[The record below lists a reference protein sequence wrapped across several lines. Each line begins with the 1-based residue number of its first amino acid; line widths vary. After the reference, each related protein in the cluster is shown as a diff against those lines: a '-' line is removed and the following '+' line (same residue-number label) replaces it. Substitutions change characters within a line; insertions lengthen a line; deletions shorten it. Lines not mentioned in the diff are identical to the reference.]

1 MDPIAIGV
9 SASNWLWESFGTDM
23 KDFGTGLA
31 KKAWSKMSWK
41 EREESYK
48 KRLIQLYS
56 TTKLLGNPKDI
67 KLDRIYTDVYVLDK
81 ISAYR
86 RLSIDEKTNN
96 IKEYN
101 GLPASVKRE
110 PLIEI
115 VKAKQRIYVL
125 GKPGAGKSTFLK
137 MVCLQCCNGA
147 IQKTPILLP
156 LKQWNDSGLEL
167 IPFIIKE
174 FDICQFPNADE
185 FVEKLLVNG
194 SAILL
199 LDGLDEVPVEKDC
212 RSKTIET
219 LSEFARKHPST
230 QIILTCRI
238 AATEYSFDQF
248 DYYEIAD
255 FTSDQQNQFIQNWY
269 AEEDVVHKAFTKQW
283 GALENQ
289 GLRDL
294 AQTPLLLALLCL
306 AFDETMSFPKRRVE
320 LYQEATNAL
329 LRKWD
334 SSRGIRRD
342 ELYKSLS
349 HIRKEQ
355 LLAKLA
361 ATTFFNGKVFF
372 EKRLA
377 AKTIEEYLAK
387 LPPRD
392 EARASDGEDVLRAI
406 EAQHGLLIE
415 RAMGIYSFSHLTIQE
430 YFTARHLV
438 ENTHAGIMDEK
449 IRKHLFEDRWR
460 EVFLLAASSLDDAD
474 PFFNSISEL
483 FKSKFFKSPEII
495 GLFKTAQTATK
506 QVPFAEQAS
515 KTWGQRTTYPNTP
528 NYTDYAKILDLALSL
543 ASNFHYLKCGERAS
557 WRVRRLISYLE
568 GLPPTTD
575 SIFQPGSKATDLLIK
590 YLRATNVV
598 IESLQV
604 ASLSNRESVI
614 DELICPVPE
623 IPFMTR

>member
-1 MDPIAIGV
+1 MDPIAIGLG
-9 SASNWLWESFGTDM
+9 ASNWLWEKFGADV
-23 KDFGTGLA
+23 KDVGVGVA

-41 EREESYK
+41 DREESYK

-56 TTKLLGNPKDI
+56 TTKLLGNPKEI

-86 RLSIDEKTNN
+86 RLSIDERTNN
-96 IKEYN
+96 LKEYN
-101 GLPASVKRE
+101 GLPASVTRE
-110 PLIEI
+110 PLIDI
-115 VKAKQRIYVL
+115 VQTKQRIYVL

-137 MVCLQCCNGA
+137 MVCLQCCNGK
-147 IQKTPILLP
+147 IQKTPIILP
-156 LKQWNDSGLEL
+156 LKQWNDSGLDL
-167 IPFIIKE
+167 IAFIVKE
-174 FDICQFPNADE
+174 FDICQFPSAEE
-185 FVEKLLVNG
+185 FVNKLLSNG

-212 RSKTIET
+212 RAKTIAT
-219 LSEFARKHPST
+219 LSEFARKYSST

-255 FTSDQQNQFIQNWY
+255 FTADQQNQFIENWY
-269 AEEDVVHKAFTKQW
+269 AGEDVVHKAFTKQW
-283 GALENQ
+283 CTLENQ

-342 ELYKSLS
+342 ELYRNLS

-372 EKRLA
+372 EKKLVT
-377 AKTIEEYLAK
+377 KIIEEYVAR

-392 EARASDGEDVLRAI
+392 EARESDGEDVLRAI

-449 IRKHLFEDRWR
+449 IKKHLFEDRWR

-474 PFFNSISEL
+474 PFFCSVSEL
-483 FKSKFFKSPEII
+483 FEEKFFKSAEII
-495 GLFKTAQTATK
+495 ELFKTAQTATK
-506 QVPFAEQAS
+506 QVPFAEQSS
-515 KTWGQRTTYPNTP
+515 KVWGQRAAYPNTP
-528 NYTDYAKILDLALSL
+528 SYNDYAKILDLSLSL

-568 GLPPTTD
+568 SLPPTTD

-604 ASLSNRESVI
+604 ASLSNRESII
-614 DELICPVPE
+614 DKLICPVPE
-623 IPFMTR
+623 MPFMTR